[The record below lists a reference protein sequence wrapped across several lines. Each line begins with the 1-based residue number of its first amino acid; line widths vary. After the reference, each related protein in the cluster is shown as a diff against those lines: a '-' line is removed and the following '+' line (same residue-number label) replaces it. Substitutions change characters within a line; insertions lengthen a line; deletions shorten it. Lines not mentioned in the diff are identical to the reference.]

1 MSSSP
6 CPNTSPH
13 PTLEGAGEPR
23 RDRRGI
29 RDLGLEDDMGD
40 DERHSGHEVDEAGV
54 ATNEMGE
61 PVEEVEGPIVG
72 VDPDLDPGEGAEG
85 TPTGNVEE

>member
-1 MSSSP
+1 
-6 CPNTSPH
+6 
-13 PTLEGAGEPR
+13 
-23 RDRRGI
+23 
-29 RDLGLEDDMGD
+29 MGD